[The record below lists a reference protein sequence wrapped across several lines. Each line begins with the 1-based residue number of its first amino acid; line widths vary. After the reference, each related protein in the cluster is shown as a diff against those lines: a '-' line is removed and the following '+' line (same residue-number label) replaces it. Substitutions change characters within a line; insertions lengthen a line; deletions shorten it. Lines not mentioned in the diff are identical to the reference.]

1 MKIEKAIMLKTLKA
15 GKTVWEKGTV
25 LSAPVP
31 ADIVVE
37 VQKDTGT
44 VEVLEQGR
52 DIQSKPVPVP
62 KEKFK
67 KATTT
72 TTIRAIAQ
80 VEEKEKPKLK
90 PKLKLKL
97 RKKK

>member
-25 LSAPVP
+25 ISAPVP
-31 ADIVVE
+31 ADIVAE

-52 DIQSKPVPVP
+52 DIESKPVPVP
-62 KEKFK
+62 KEKLK

-72 TTIRAIAQ
+72 TTVQAIEQ
-80 VEEKEKPKLK
+80 VEEKEKLK